1 MPNKHITYYLSLV
14 SPWSYLGHARLGDIA
29 ARHGAT
35 IDYVPI
41 TVSAIFPR
49 TGGVPLPKRAPERQ
63 AYRLVELKRW
73 PRLLGVPLN
82 AEPKHFPIDDRPAA
96 RLALTAK
103 AQGHDI
109 AALTL
114 AIPRACWAEERD
126 VSDFATL
133 REIADSCGLDGQA
146 LLQESE
152 TEPGQ
157 QRLDEACEQ
166 ALAAG
171 CFGVPWYDV
180 DGEPFWGQDRLEL
193 VEKKLAG
200 EL

>member
-1 MPNKHITYYLSLV
+1 MSKTITYYLSLV
-14 SPWSYLGHARLGDIA
+14 SPWSYLGHARLGEIA

-35 IDYVPI
+35 VDYVPV
-41 TVSAIFPR
+41 TVSAVFPR
-49 TGGVPLPKRAPERQ
+49 TGGLPLPKRAPERQ
-63 AYRLVELKRW
+63 AYRLTELRRW
-73 PRLLGVPLN
+73 PKLLGVPLN
-82 AEPKHFPIDDRPAA
+82 VEPKHFPADDRPAA

-103 AQGHDI
+103 ARGHDI
-109 AALTL
+109 AELTL

-126 VSDFATL
+126 IADVATL
-133 REIADSCGLDGQA
+133 REIADACGLDGQA

-152 TEPGQ
+152 AEPGH
-157 QRLDEACEQ
+157 QRLDAACEQ
-166 ALAAG
+166 AIAAG

-180 DGEPFWGQDRLEL
+180 EGEPFWGQDRLEL

>member
-1 MPNKHITYYLSLV
+1 MPKHITYYLSLV
-14 SPWSYLGHARLGDIA
+14 SPWTYLGHARLGEIA

-49 TGGVPLPKRAPERQ
+49 TGGLPLPKRAPERQ

-73 PRLLGVPLN
+73 KQVLAVPLTI
-82 AEPKHFPIDDRPAA
+82 EPKHFPTDDRPAA

-109 AALTL
+109 AELTL
-114 AIPRACWAEERD
+114 AILRACWAEERD
-126 VSDFATL
+126 IADLATL
-133 REIADSCGLDGQA
+133 RGIADACGLDGGA
-146 LLQESE
+146 LLKESE
-152 TEPGQ
+152 ADAGQ
-157 QRLDEACEQ
+157 QRLDAACEQ
-166 ALAAG
+166 AVAAG

-180 DGEPFWGQDRLEL
+180 AGEPFWGQDRLEL

>member
-1 MPNKHITYYLSLV
+1 MPKQITYYLSLV
-14 SPWSYLGHARLGDIA
+14 SPWTYLGHARLGDIA

-49 TGGVPLPKRAPERQ
+49 TGGLPLPKRAPERQ

-82 AEPKHFPIDDRPAA
+82 VEPQHFPTDDRPAA

-103 AQGHDI
+103 ARGHDI
-109 AALTL
+109 AELTL
-114 AIPRACWAEERD
+114 AVLRACWAEERD
-126 VSDFATL
+126 VGDLATL
-133 REIADSCGLDGQA
+133 GEIADSCGLDGQA

-152 TEPGQ
+152 TQPGQ
-157 QRLDEACEQ
+157 QRLDDACEQ
-166 ALAAG
+166 AIAAG
-171 CFGVPWYDV
+171 CFGSPWYDV
-180 DGEPFWGQDRLEL
+180 EGEPFWGQDRLEL
-193 VEKKLAG
+193 VEKKLTG